1 MLSNLLYIF
10 NVSCLVLDG
19 VNEVERNAKDTRGSK
34 VNLNTTP
41 LTAED
46 IWFSA
51 IYPNDSYLQS
61 IFGKMQYFEAIFKM
75 FGMSLR

>member
-41 LTAED
+41 LTVED
-46 IWFSA
+46 IWFRGRS
-51 IYPNDSYLQS
+51 QTTFTR
-61 IFGKMQYFEAIFKM
+61 FGFF
-75 FGMSLR
+75 

>member
-19 VNEVERNAKDTRGSK
+19 VNEAERNDKDTTSMYHTRGSK

-46 IWFSA
+46 IWIGLVQST
-51 IYPNDSYLQS
+51 PGNNSYLQS
-61 IFGKMQYFEAIFKM
+61 IFGKNAIF
-75 FGMSLR
+75 